1 MKNEQKHTH
10 ASSRAVSCSPAF
22 MVASWLAV
30 GIMAAIIFYMS
41 AHTGNELDTSSGIIT
56 LVREW
61 LAQAVLVLFSH
72 PADISPIGHFCEYF
86 FLVWRLLMHC
96 AFIFLFEVH
105 VFVPSCLQVLMASLT
120 KYIRF
125 LFHSAAAIR
134 LTGWSIPLPLAL
146 PASYYMPLCIA
157 SNPNTIIIFRPIPI
171 R

>member
-86 FLVWRLLMHC
+86 LLGLALANALRLHLPLRSSCVCALMFASAYGITDEIHQ
-96 AFIFLFEVH
+96 I
-105 VFVPSCLQVLMASLT
+105 FVPQRSCDPLDWVVDT
-120 KYIRF
+120 I
-125 LFHSAAAIR
+125 AA
-134 LTGWSIPLPLAL
+134 GLACL
-146 PASYYMPLCIA
+146 ILYAVMHRKQSKHDNNL
-157 SNPNTIIIFRPIPI
+157 
-171 R
+171 